1 MKLTISES
9 EKNRIKSLYINEQSM
24 GGFLSPT
31 LQSTLHS
38 ENPPIKQTPK
48 KSEPKEPLKTDA
60 DLKPKIQDALNEL
73 NKFGYSK
80 ELASAIVANMKFESG
95 VNPTTLNKNDNGA
108 PAFGLIQWRGSD
120 VKLLPND
127 VLKPVKSENPSRLK
141 KLLQK
146 RGYDTIPVQIDFLH
160 DELTND
166 TYEKKQFNKVKSGK
180 SVKEMGKL
188 FDEYVERSTG
198 ASREERGQYAQN
210 IYDDINNGHYNYA

>member
-24 GGFLSPT
+24 GGFFSPT
-31 LQSTLHS
+31 LQSNLHS
-38 ENPPIKQTPK
+38 ENPPIKHEPK
-48 KSEPKEPLKTDA
+48 QSEPKLPLKTDE
-60 DLKPKIQDALNEL
+60 DLKDKIQTALSEL

-95 VNPTTLNKNDNGA
+95 VNPTTLNKNDKGA
-108 PAFGLIQWRGSD
+108 PAYGLIQWRGTD
-120 VKLLPND
+120 VKYTNGI
-127 VLKPVKSENPSRLK
+127 LKPVKSENPSRLK

-146 RGYDTIPVQIDFLH
+146 QGYNTIPVQIDFLH

-166 TYEKKQFNKVKSGK
+166 TFEKSQFNKVKSGK
-180 SVKEMGKL
+180 NVKEMGKL
-188 FDEYVERSTG
+188 FDKYVERSSG
-198 ASREERGQYAQN
+198 AHREARGQYAQN

>member
-38 ENPPIKQTPK
+38 ENPPIKQEPK
-48 KSEPKEPLKTDA
+48 KEEPKAPLKSDA
-60 DLKPKIQDALNEL
+60 ELKPKIQDALDEL

-80 ELASAIVANMKFESG
+80 ELASAIVANMRFESG
-95 VNPTTLNKNDNGA
+95 VNPTSLNKNDNGA
-108 PAFGLIQWRGSD
+108 PAYGLIQWRGTD
-120 VKLLPND
+120 VKYSNGI
-127 VLKPVKSENPSRLK
+127 LKPVKSENPSRLK

-146 RGYDTIPVQIDFLH
+146 PGYNTIPVQIDFLH

-166 TYEKKQFNKVKSGK
+166 NFFRKRFGEVKAGKTPYEMAKI
-180 SVKEMGKL
+180 
-188 FDEYVERSTG
+188 FDARVEISSG
-198 ASREERGQYAQN
+198 ASREERGKYAQN
-210 IYDDINNGHYNYA
+210 IYDDINNGHYNYT

>member
-24 GGFLSPT
+24 GGFFSPT
-31 LQSTLHS
+31 LQSNLHS
-38 ENPPIKQTPK
+38 ENPPIKHEPK
-48 KSEPKEPLKTDA
+48 KSEPKGPLKTDE
-60 DLKPKIQDALNEL
+60 DLKGQIQTALSEL

-95 VNPTTLNKNDNGA
+95 VNPTTLNKNDKGA
-108 PAFGLIQWRGSD
+108 PAYGLIQWRGTD
-120 VKLLPND
+120 VKYANGI
-127 VLKPVKSENPSRLK
+127 LKPVKSESPSRLK

-146 RGYDTIPVQIDFLH
+146 PGYNTIPVQIDFLH
-160 DELTND
+160 NELTND
-166 TYEKKQFNKVKSGK
+166 TFEKSQFNKVKSGK

-188 FDEYVERSTG
+188 FDKYVERSSG
-198 ASREERGQYAQN
+198 AQREERGNYAQN